1 MTQEGYAFLGLT
13 AIVAMLVGVLVFAV
27 MRFAAGAR
35 DASRHLREGGAD
47 AALLSAVLQESV
59 AKLKAQEKAMSAR
72 AVASEQLSTEIVES
86 LTAGLLVVDR
96 SGKVEIFNAA
106 GRRLVGW
113 TPSEVGGD
121 YHDVLAAV
129 PPLVAVIEECFSTGR
144 PIVRRSVRVHGEPRV
159 LHFGVTVSPFGAGKD
174 QSGEPADAP
183 GGVICLFSDLTTVVE
198 LEEQLRLKD
207 TLARLGELTAGI
219 AHEFRN
225 GLATIHGYSRL
236 IDPDELPPR
245 YRPYVEGIRQE
256 TEAMRSIITK
266 FLNFARP
273 EQIAFSRV
281 DLGGIV
287 RRAVD
292 DLRNELPAGA
302 RVEVHGTFGEVEGD
316 EVLLRQV
323 VGNLVRNAVEACEG
337 AGAVPAVTIDGR
349 VESENQTCVLV
360 VDDNGPGIPAD
371 ARERIFQPFYT
382 TRDRGTGLGLAI
394 VQKLVVLHNGRITVQ
409 DLSGGG
415 ARLQVVLPL
424 AAG

>member
-1 MTQEGYAFLGLT
+1 VTQEGYAFLGLT

-35 DASRHLREGGAD
+35 DASRHLRAGGAD
-47 AALLSAVLQESV
+47 AALLSAVLEESV

-86 LTAGLLVVDR
+86 LTSGLLVVDR
-96 SGKVEIFNAA
+96 SGKVDIFNAA

-113 TPSEVGGD
+113 TAEIGRD

-144 PIVRRSVRVHGEPRV
+144 PIVRRSVRVHGETRV
-159 LHFGVTVSPFGAGKD
+159 LHFGVTVSPFGAPKE
-174 QSGEPADAP
+174 QTREPAETP
-183 GGVICLFSDLTTVVE
+183 GGVICLFSDLTSVVE

-256 TEAMRSIITK
+256 TDAMRSIITK

-292 DLRNELPAGA
+292 DLRVELPPEA
-302 RVEVHGTFGEVEGD
+302 RLEVHGSFGEVDGD

-337 AGAVPAVTIDGR
+337 AGAVPAVTIEGR
-349 VESENQTCVLV
+349 VDVEHQTCVMT
-360 VDDNGPGIPAD
+360 VDDNGPGVPAD

-409 DLSGGG
+409 DSAGGG

-424 AAG
+424 AAR